1 MMLES
6 AKHAGSSFVTLTYRQ
21 DKLPKGLSLDPRDP
35 QLWLKRLRKSIS
47 PNKIRYFLV
56 GEYGEF
62 TARPHYHAAIFGLDP
77 YVGGGSDGRSG
88 IVRDSWGL
96 GHTYTG
102 DLTEESAGY
111 VAGYVTKKMTS
122 WEDKRLNGRYPEFAR
137 MSLRPGLG
145 ADAMSD
151 VSRTL
156 QTEFGRSTV
165 QETGDVPVSLLQG
178 PRPLFLGR
186 YLRSVLRKAFGGL
199 DEKIPVQETPE
210 MLLMRLTFEQKQA
223 ALPVQM
229 RYRGRQKWDA
239 FGRYLV
245 EEFAQKSLN
254 MVSRFKAHTARG
266 SL

>member
-6 AKHAGSSFVTLTYRQ
+6 ASHAGSSFVTLTYRQ
-21 DKLPKGLSLDPRDP
+21 DKLPKGCSLDPRDP
-35 QLWLKRLRKSIS
+35 QLWLKRMRKSLS

-77 YVGGGSDGRSG
+77 GVGGGSDGCG
-88 IVRDSWGL
+88 GVVQDSWSK

-102 DLTEESAGY
+102 ELTAESSAY

-122 WEDKRLNGRYPEFAR
+122 WDDKRLNGRYPEFAR

-145 ADAMSD
+145 AMAMQD
-151 VSRTL
+151 VLPVLKTY
-156 QTEFGRSTV
+156 GTV
-165 QETGDVPVSLLQG
+165 EETGDVPINLLQG
-178 PRPLFLGR
+178 RKSLYLGR
-186 YLRSVLRKAFGGL
+186 YLRSVLRKSYGGL
-199 DEKIPVQETPE
+199 DGKIPVQETPE
-210 MLLMRLTFEQKQA
+210 MLLMRLEFEKKQE

-229 RYRGRQKWDA
+229 RYRGRQKWNA

-245 EEFAQKSLN
+245 EENAQKSLN
-254 MVSRFKAHTARG
+254 MVSRFKAHTPRG